1 MATPN
6 DTRIVHVSR
15 PRGPTYTLIAHD
27 RNELMQDLI
36 DFVGAQQLDHSN
48 FTFSVAGRPI
58 PRGFKVRDL
67 HDEATRTDRPVRM
80 LDVAGLRRRLA
91 TPGAPRNRASAK
103 RKRCEHALA
112 SAKRRRCEHALACT
126 RARFNDY
133 LTLADAADAKRTR
146 ALLAEQEAQDAVKR
160 ARVDVDAATADLHA
174 LCVLRARA
182 SDDMSRAFFAVM
194 DLDWPRVVK

>member
-6 DTRIVHVSR
+6 DTRIVHVCR

-27 RNELMQDLI
+27 RNELMEDLI

-80 LDVAGLRRRLA
+80 LDVSGLRRRLA
-91 TPGAPRNRASAK
+91 KRAPKQSAK
-103 RKRCEHALA
+103 RK
-112 SAKRRRCEHALACT
+112 RCEHALACT
-126 RARFNDY
+126 RARFHDY
-133 LTLADAADAKRTR
+133 LTLADAADDKRKR

-194 DLDWPRVVK
+194 DLDWPRGRM